1 MLHDCMLFFI
11 FVIFLHL
18 SFICLIYLFTDFS
31 LEFGQYIKDSIDQ
44 IVKFFESNTAVSQ
57 TIALETAAAVQ
68 VLFDLTSLLF
78 REMLIVKAGIV
89 Y

>member
-1 MLHDCMLFFI
+1 
-11 FVIFLHL
+11 
-18 SFICLIYLFTDFS
+18 LFTDLS
-31 LEFGQYIKDSIDQ
+31 LEFGQYLKDSIDQ
-44 IVKFFESNTAVSQ
+44 IVKFFGSNAAVSQ

-78 REMLIVKAGIV
+78 GNMLKFKAGIV

>member
-1 MLHDCMLFFI
+1 M
-11 FVIFLHL
+11 
-18 SFICLIYLFTDFS
+18 
-31 LEFGQYIKDSIDQ
+31 KDSIDQ

-68 VLFDLTSLLF
+68 VLFDLISLLF
-78 REMLIVKAGIV
+78 GNIVKFKAGIV